1 VIKYAC
7 TAKHGGF
14 LKEVMFHCVHESK
27 EKETLTDGARE
38 EDIAVQ
44 LAAYL
49 AFCRERIGGASG
61 VKRGGSAGERSFPNM
76 AGFCRWL
83 GGGISLVERLREA
96 DPEGYDLLCA
106 TLEDEALNSSVS
118 PTLLSAYLKR
128 RLGYADKEEGGK
140 KSTEAECEQIRLV
153 FDHDIME
160 DGK

>member
-1 VIKYAC
+1 
-7 TAKHGGF
+7 
-14 LKEVMFHCVHESK
+14 MFHCVDENK
-27 EKETLTDGARE
+27 EREMLTDRE
-38 EDIAVQ
+38 GVEDISAR

-49 AFCRERIGGASG
+49 AFCREKCEEPSGTRRSTGG
-61 VKRGGSAGERSFPNM
+61 GERFFPNM

-83 GGGISLVERLREA
+83 GGGISLAERLRED

-128 RLGYADKEEGGK
+128 RLGYAEKEEGGK
-140 KSTEAECEQIRLV
+140 RSTEAECEQLRLV